1 MKERNVSSARIP
13 LFLSLHNEDRGDGWN
28 EMQENG
34 AKTIEQTRERIFAG
48 PRGTAIK
55 ILNRVER
62 SDAYLDRLIEAE
74 MRSDEMNEL
83 DKGLMNEIVTGVVR
97 WKMKLDWVLTG
108 FFHGNFTKA
117 ETNIKNALRVAL
129 YQIQYLDRVPHPA
142 AVNEA
147 VEFIKRLRGQKAAD
161 LVNAVLR
168 NIIRNLD
175 NIRYPDPGEDRVRY
189 LAVVQSHPQWMTRRW
204 VERFGYDEANRLM
217 EANNSIPDLALRVN
231 RTKVDFDYFLSLLE
245 KHQIQYQRS
254 KYIDYF
260 VRVQHMTRIGS
271 SELFQQG
278 YFTLQDE
285 SAGIP
290 VLLLDPKPGE
300 RVIDLCSAPG
310 GKTTFAGELMKNQ
323 GEIIAVDRYE
333 TRLNLVK
340 IACQRLGI
348 TNVYPMADD
357 GTTISVPPADKVLVD
372 APCSGFGVLSKKPDA
387 KWQRDIDDIPKLVQL
402 QSALLDNAARLVKSG
417 GVLVYSTCTI
427 EEDENLHQIKDFLCR
442 HTEFAVES
450 AKGFVHEDLIGT
462 DGSVQTFQHKHGMD
476 GSFSIRLRKH

>member
-1 MKERNVSSARIP
+1 
-13 LFLSLHNEDRGDGWN
+13 
-28 EMQENG
+28 MQENG
-34 AKTIEQTRERIFAG
+34 TKTVEQRSERIFAG

-62 SDAYLDRLIEAE
+62 SDAYLDRLLEAE
-74 MRSDEMNEL
+74 LRSDEMNEL
-83 DKGLMNEIVTGVVR
+83 DKGLMNEIVTGVIR

-129 YQIQYLDRVPHPA
+129 YQIQYLDRVPHSA

-175 NIRYPDPGEDRVRY
+175 NIRYPDPEEDRVRH
-189 LAVVQSHPQWMTRRW
+189 LAVIESHPQWMTRRW
-204 VERFGYDEANRLM
+204 VDRLGYDETKRMM
-217 EANNSIPDLALRVN
+217 EANNSIPDLSMRIN
-231 RTKVDFDYFLSLLE
+231 RTKIDGAYFLSLLE

-254 KYIDYF
+254 KYIEYF
-260 VRVQHMTRIGS
+260 VRVQHMAGIGS

-278 YFTLQDE
+278 FFALQDE
-285 SAGIP
+285 SAGLP

-340 IACQRLGI
+340 NACQRLGI
-348 TNVYPMADD
+348 TNVHPVADD
-357 GTTISVPPADKVLVD
+357 GTTIVLPPADKVLVD

-387 KWQRDIDDIPKLVQL
+387 KWQRDIDDIPKLVRL
-402 QSALLDNAARLVKSG
+402 QSALLDNAAQLVKSG

-427 EEDENLHQIKDFLCR
+427 ECEENLDQVKNFLGR
-442 HTEFAVES
+442 HPEFSIEPAN
-450 AKGFVHEDLIGT
+450 GFVHPDLIGT

-476 GSFSIRLRKH
+476 GSFSIRLKKQ